1 MAEQGSWVG
10 LGCVA
15 LSNVSGFPRIGR
27 NRELKFATEG
37 HWRGETSAEELAATA
52 KAIRIENW
60 KLMQDAGIDLI
71 PSNDFSYY
79 DQVLDT
85 IALVGAVPERY
96 GWGGGEVDLD
106 TYFAMARGRQTDDVD
121 VTAMEMTKWFNTN
134 YHYIVPEL
142 GPDTR
147 FSLSSSKPFDEHSEA
162 MEEVGIDT
170 VPVLIGPVSF
180 LLLSKPAEGVDDRFD
195 AVDLIEPLIEVYGEV
210 IEKLAGQGATWVQFD
225 EPCFVQDRTEKEL
238 DALRL
243 AYEELC
249 KVHER
254 PRIVVKTYF
263 DHVGDAYGV
272 LRDLPIEG
280 VGLDFTGFIHE
291 EGIGFGEAPFHE
303 HGGRHNAEFIANQEG
318 LDDQWL
324 FAGIVDGR
332 NVWINHLEHSLD
344 ALDGMR
350 DRTAQLVVSTSC
362 SLLHTPIDLDAE
374 PAGGDA
380 DLDDELRS
388 WMAFATQKI
397 GEVATLA
404 KGVAEGREAIADQ
417 LDKNDR
423 AIDSRRDS
431 ARTRNPDV
439 RDRVAAL
446 TEADA
451 RRDTPFAERKRLQQE
466 KLGLPTFPAT
476 TIGSFPQ
483 TDEIRAAR
491 RQLREGEIELAEYE
505 DRMRAEIDR
514 VISFQEEIGLD
525 VLVHGEPERNDMV
538 QYFGEQMLGY
548 AFTENAWVQSYGSR
562 CVRPPIIFGD
572 VSRPAPM
579 TVEWITYAQSK
590 TDLPLKGMLTGP
602 VTMLEW
608 SFVRDDQPRSETCE
622 QLALAI
628 RDEVADLEEAGIPI
642 IHVDE
647 PAIREGLPLRHDRWD
662 EYLRWAVY
670 SFRVATSGVSD
681 ETQVHTHMCYSDFGD
696 ILEHIQEMDADVTL
710 IEAARSRMEL
720 LHHWDRSGFT
730 HDLGPGVYDIHS
742 PRVPSTEEIAE
753 LLHEAARVLRP
764 EQLWVTPDCGLKTRA
779 WAEVDPSLRNM
790 VEAAKQLREEL
801 VPAS

>member
-1 MAEQGSWVG
+1 MPP
-10 LGCVA
+10 
-15 LSNVSGFPRIGR
+15 SNVSGFPRIGR

-37 HWRGETSAEELAATA
+37 YWRGETSAEDLAATA
-52 KAIRIENW
+52 KQIRVENW

-71 PSNDFSYY
+71 PSNDFSLY

-85 IALVGAVPERY
+85 ITLVGAVPERY
-96 GWGGGEVDLD
+96 GWSGGQVDLD
-106 TYFAMARGRQTDDVD
+106 TYFAMARGRQSGGVD

-142 GPDTR
+142 GPETE
-147 FSLSSSKPFDEHSEA
+147 FSLSSAKPFDEHAEA
-162 MEEVGIDT
+162 MEEAGIDT

-180 LLLSKPAEGVDDRFD
+180 LLQSKPADGVSDDFV
-195 AVDLIEPLIEVYGEV
+195 ALDLIEGLVEVYGEV
-210 IEKLAGQGATWVQFD
+210 IERLAEQGATWVQFD
-225 EPCFVQDRTEKEL
+225 EPCFVEDRSEKEL

-254 PRIVVKTYF
+254 PRILVKTYF

-291 EGIGFGEAPFHE
+291 EGIGFGDAPFHE
-303 HGGRHNAEFIANQEG
+303 HGGRHNVEFVADQGG
-318 LDDQWL
+318 LEDKWL

-344 ALDGMR
+344 ALESLR
-350 DRTAQLVVSTSC
+350 DRTQQVVVSTSC
-362 SLLHTPIDLDAE
+362 SLLHVPLDLEAE

-380 DLDDELRS
+380 DLDGELRS
-388 WMAFATQKI
+388 WMAFAVQKV
-397 GEVATLA
+397 GELTTLS
-404 KGVAEGREAIADQ
+404 KGLSEGREAIAAE
-417 LDKNDR
+417 LDANDR
-423 AIDSRRDS
+423 ALDSRRDS
-431 ARTRNPDV
+431 HRTRSPEV
-439 RDRVAAL
+439 RARVEAL
-446 TEADA
+446 TESDA
-451 RRDTPFAERKRLQQE
+451 RRDTPFVDRKRIQQQR
-466 KLGLPTFPAT
+466 LGLPTFPAT

-483 TDEIRAAR
+483 TDEIRSNR
-491 RQLREGEIELAEYE
+491 RQLQAGEIEVAEYE
-505 DRMRAEIDR
+505 ERMRNEIDR
-514 VISFQEEIGLD
+514 VIAFQEEIGLD

-548 AFTENAWVQSYGSR
+548 AFTQNAWVQSYGSR

-572 VSRPAPM
+572 VSRAAPM
-579 TVEWITYAQSK
+579 TVEWISYAQSR
-590 TDLPLKGMLTGP
+590 TERPVKGMLTGP

-628 RDEVADLEEAGIPI
+628 RDEVADLEKEGIPV

-647 PAIREGLPLRHDRWD
+647 PAIREGLPLRRDRWD
-662 EYLRWAVY
+662 EYLSWATY
-670 SFRVATSGVSD
+670 SFRVATAGVGD

-696 ILEHIQEMDADVTL
+696 ILEHIQAMDADVTL

-720 LHHWDRSGFT
+720 LHHWERTGFM

-742 PRVPSTEEIAE
+742 PRVPAAEEMAE

-764 EQLWVTPDCGLKTRA
+764 EQLWVTPDCGLKTRT
-779 WAEVDPSLRNM
+779 WDEIDPSLRNM
-790 VEAAKQLREEL
+790 VQAAKQLREEL

>member
-1 MAEQGSWVG
+1 MPLA
-10 LGCVA
+10 
-15 LSNVSGFPRIGR
+15 NVSGLPRIGR

-37 HWRGETSAEELAATA
+37 YWRGETSADELAAVA
-52 KAIRIENW
+52 KAIRVENW
-60 KLMQDAGIDLI
+60 KLMQDRGIDLI

-79 DQVLDT
+79 DQVLDA

-96 GWGGGEVDLD
+96 GWSGGQVDLD
-106 TYFAMARGRQTDDVD
+106 TYFAMARGRQTADVD
-121 VTAMEMTKWFNTN
+121 VTAMEMTKWFDTN
-134 YHYIVPEL
+134 YHYLVPEL
-142 GPDTR
+142 GPDTK
-147 FSLSSSKPFDEHSEA
+147 FSLSSSKPFDEHAEA
-162 MEEVGIDT
+162 MEECGIDT

-180 LLLSKPAEGVDDRFD
+180 LLLSKPADGVDERFNPL
-195 AVDLIEPLIEVYGEV
+195 DLIEPLVEVYGEV
-210 IEKLAGQGATWVQFD
+210 IEKLAEQGATWVQLD
-225 EPCFVQDRTEKEL
+225 EPCFVEDRTEQEL

-254 PRIVVKTYF
+254 PRILVKTYF

-280 VGLDFTGFIHE
+280 VGLDLTGIVHGDE
-291 EGIGFGEAPFHE
+291 LDAAVHE
-303 HGGRHNAEFIANQEG
+303 HGGRHNVQFIAQQEG
-318 LDDQWL
+318 LGDQWL

-332 NVWINHLEHSLD
+332 NIWINDLEHSLD
-344 ALDGMR
+344 LLEGLR
-350 DRTAQLVVSTSC
+350 DRTQQLVVSTSC

-374 PAGGDA
+374 PTGGDA
-380 DLDDELRS
+380 DLDDETRS
-388 WMAFATQKI
+388 WMAFAVQKV

-404 KGVAEGREAIADQ
+404 RGLADGRAGIADE
-417 LDKNDR
+417 LDANDR
-423 AIDSRRDS
+423 AHDSRRES
-431 ARTRNPDV
+431 SRTRTPEV
-439 RDRVAAL
+439 RARVEAL

-451 RRDTPFAERKRLQQE
+451 RRGSPFAKRKQLHRQ
-466 KLGLPTFPAT
+466 KLGLPATFPAT

-483 TDEIRAAR
+483 TDEIRATR
-491 RQLREGEIELAEYE
+491 RQLREGEIELATYE
-505 DRMRAEIDR
+505 ERMRAEIDR
-514 VISFQEEIGLD
+514 VVAFQEEIGLD

-538 QYFGEQMLGY
+538 QYFGEQMLGFI
-548 AFTENAWVQSYGSR
+548 FTENAWVQSYGSR

-579 TVEWITYAQSK
+579 TVEWIEYAQSK
-590 TDLPLKGMLTGP
+590 TEKPMKGMLTGP

-628 RDEVADLEEAGIPI
+628 RDEVADLEKAGISI

-647 PAIREGLPLRHDRWD
+647 PAIREGLPLRRERWD
-662 EYLRWAVY
+662 EYLRWAIY
-670 SFRVATSGVSD
+670 SFRVTTSGVRD

-696 ILEHIQEMDADVTL
+696 IMERIQEMDADVTL

-720 LHHWDRSGFT
+720 LHDWERTGYTNDI
-730 HDLGPGVYDIHS
+730 GPGVYDIHS
-742 PRVPSTEEIAE
+742 PRVPTVDEMAE
-753 LLHEAARVLRP
+753 LLHEAARVLKP
-764 EQLWVTPDCGLKTRA
+764 EQLWVTPDCGVKTRT
-779 WAEVDPSLRNM
+779 WDEVEPSLRNM

>member
-1 MAEQGSWVG
+1 M
-10 LGCVA
+10 A
-15 LSNVSGFPRIGR
+15 LSNISGFPRIGR

-37 HWRGETSAEELAATA
+37 YWRGETSADDLAKTA
-52 KAIRIENW
+52 KAIRLENW

-79 DQVLDT
+79 DQVLDA
-85 IALVGAVPERY
+85 ISLVGAVPERY
-96 GWGGGEVDLD
+96 GWEGGQVDLD
-106 TYFAMARGRQTDDVD
+106 TYFAMARGRQTEDADA
-121 VTAMEMTKWFNTN
+121 TAMEMTKWFNTN

-142 GPDTR
+142 GPGTK
-147 FSLSSSKPFDEHSEA
+147 FSLSSTKPFDEHVEA
-162 MEEVGIDT
+162 MEEAGIDT

-180 LLLSKPAEGVDDRFD
+180 LLLSKPADGVAEDFNPL
-195 AVDLIEPLIEVYGEV
+195 DLLEPLVEVYGEV
-210 IEKLAGQGATWVQFD
+210 IEKLAGQGATWVQLD
-225 EPCFVQDRTEKEL
+225 EPCFVQDRSEQEL

-254 PRIVVKTYF
+254 PRILVKTYF

-280 VGLDFTGFIHE
+280 VGLDFTGLVHGDE
-291 EGIGFGEAPFHE
+291 LDEAVHE
-303 HGGRHNAEFIANQEG
+303 HGGRHNAEFVAEQGG
-318 LDDQWL
+318 LEDKWL

-332 NVWINHLEHSLD
+332 NVWANHLEHSLD
-344 ALDGMR
+344 ALESLRG
-350 DRTAQLVVSTSC
+350 RTKQLVASTSC
-362 SLLHTPIDLDAE
+362 SLLHVPIDLDAE
-374 PAGGDA
+374 PADGDA
-380 DLDDELRS
+380 DLDDEVRS
-388 WMAFATQKI
+388 WMAFAVQKV
-397 GEVATLA
+397 GELATLA
-404 KGVAEGREAIADQ
+404 KGLADGREAIAEQ
-417 LDKNDR
+417 LDANDR
-423 AIDSRRDS
+423 ALDSRRDS
-431 ARTRNPDV
+431 HRTRTPDV
-439 RDRVAAL
+439 RARVEAL

-451 RRDTPFAERKRLQQE
+451 RRDSPFADRKQAQQQ

-483 TDEIRAAR
+483 TDEIRANR
-491 RQLREGEIELAEYE
+491 RRLREGEIQLAEYE
-505 DRMRAEIDR
+505 ERMRAEIDR
-514 VISFQEEIGLD
+514 VVAFQEEIGLD

-538 QYFGEQMLGY
+538 QYFGEQMLGFV
-548 AFTENAWVQSYGSR
+548 FTQNAWVQSYGSR

-572 VSRPAPM
+572 VSRAAPM
-579 TVEWITYAQSK
+579 TIEWITYAQSK
-590 TDLPLKGMLTGP
+590 TEKPLKGMLTGP

-608 SFVRDDQPRSETCE
+608 SFVRDDQPRRETCE

-647 PAIREGLPLRHDRWD
+647 PAIREGLPLRRDRWD
-662 EYLRWAVY
+662 EYLEWAVY
-670 SFRVATSGVSD
+670 SFRVATAGVAD

-696 ILEHIQEMDADVTL
+696 ILGRIQEMDADVTL

-730 HDLGPGVYDIHS
+730 NDLGPGVWDIHS
-742 PRVPSTEEIAE
+742 PRVPSVEEMAE
-753 LLHEAARVLRP
+753 LLGEAARVLRP

-779 WAEVDPSLRNM
+779 WPETDESLRNM
-790 VEAAKQLREEL
+790 VQAAKQLREEL